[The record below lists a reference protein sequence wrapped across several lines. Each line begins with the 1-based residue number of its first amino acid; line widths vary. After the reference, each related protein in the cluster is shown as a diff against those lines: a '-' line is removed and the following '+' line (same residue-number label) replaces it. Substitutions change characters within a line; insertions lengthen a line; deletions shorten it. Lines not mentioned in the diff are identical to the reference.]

1 MVTMEELEKK
11 IKTEDID
18 FLYLLYGEE
27 RFILEN
33 IVKKIKNR
41 FGELTLGINYILL
54 DETNVNNVI
63 DEINAPAFG
72 YNKKLIIIKN
82 SGLFKKEA
90 KRKSIKEQDLTGK
103 IVEYILQ
110 NKNSLKQ
117 MCVIVFLEE
126 IVEKND
132 LFNLI
137 DKEGIVCNFEKLKPV
152 QTVKRLKSIC
162 NAYHVNV
169 DDNTLNYFVQCVGC
183 SLQEDINEI
192 RKLIEYVGENGNIT
206 KKIID
211 ELCVKQTEAV
221 IFDLTDYLGNKNSRF
236 AISTLKDLIY
246 QKEPIQ
252 RLLIMIYNHFKKLYF
267 TKLASK
273 YNKDIAESLNL
284 KQNQLFLVSKYKK
297 QASYF
302 EEETLREILQEL
314 INLDANYK
322 IRTNRF
328 TDWFRSNFK

>member
-1 MVTMEELEKK
+1 MVRMEELEKK

-117 MCVIVFLEE
+117 MYVIVFLEE